1 MVISENKI
9 LLKKER
15 QEQIIKQINLH
26 NKVLSSD
33 LSLELNV
40 SEDTI
45 RRDLNELSQE
55 GRIIKVHGGALSKS
69 YNLSAT
75 QAETYAYDE
84 KTIIAQKAISLFH
97 DGMTILCSGGTTLR
111 TIAKHLPNKL
121 HVTIFTVSPLIALE
135 LAEHPNLE
143 VILLGGKLSNS
154 SKISVGG
161 EVVAKISEIK
171 ADLCLMGINGVDQD
185 CISDSDYEIVQVKKA
200 MIKASK
206 KVIAPM
212 ISEKLN
218 SRLRLQVCALEEVD
232 YLITELAPTDQL
244 LADVQQKVKK
254 LL

>member
-161 EVVAKISEIK
+161 EVVARISEIK

-218 SRLRLQVCALEEVD
+218 SRLRLQVCTLEEVD